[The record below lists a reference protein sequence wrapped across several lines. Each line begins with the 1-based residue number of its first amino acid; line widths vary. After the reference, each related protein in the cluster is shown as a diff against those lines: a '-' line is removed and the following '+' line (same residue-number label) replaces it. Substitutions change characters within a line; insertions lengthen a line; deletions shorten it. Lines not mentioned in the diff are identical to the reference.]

1 MRITLTDIRL
11 TAAQDLCVGFCC
23 AFGEGRGQWLGPS
36 IILLSLRGGPERL
49 PQWVSLRAHQIS
61 LQPIAL

>member
-23 AFGEGRGQWLGPS
+23 AFGEG
-36 IILLSLRGGPERL
+36 LSLI
-49 PQWVSLRAHQIS
+49 HI
-61 LQPIAL
+61 